1 MGFSLRQIG
10 VLSGHVAVELENSIL
25 TTASADVTLT
35 NGILAFRI
43 RRNAVFNNADL
54 IFAYDMARNNLIVSK
69 AELEMADNRQLS
81 FIGTVDQFHAPS
93 STVIGMMQAKIAC

>member
-1 MGFSLRQIG
+1 MVFWMCLG
-10 VLSGHVAVELENSIL
+10 
-25 TTASADVTLT
+25 
-35 NGILAFRI
+35 

-69 AELEMADNRQLS
+69 AELEMADKRQLS

-93 STVIGMMQAKIAC
+93 SLVIGTMEAKICLFKR